1 MSLFI
6 TFEGPEGSG
15 KTTQILLLQRALQ
28 EAGRTVVCTREP
40 GGTPIG
46 EQIREVLHAMGNRA
60 MLPITEALLYS
71 AARAQ
76 HVGEVI
82 RPALE
87 RGEIV
92 VSDRYAHSTLAYQG
106 DGHGLDRQMLH
117 QLGQWATG
125 GLAPDL
131 VIYLDLDVIEG
142 LRRKRQDVSGEW
154 NRMDEQDV
162 AFHQAVR
169 AGYLRMVESDPER
182 WLVVDAAQPIEV
194 IHQQIWTR
202 IRRLCKGCGL
212 GEQEG
217 DEGWQPSSS

>member
-6 TFEGPEGSG
+6 VLEGPEGSG
-15 KTTQILLLQRALQ
+15 KTTQIGLLQRALVQ
-28 EAGRTVVCTREP
+28 AGKRVLCTREP

-46 EQIREVLHAMGNRA
+46 EQIREILHAMDNRA

-92 VSDRYAHSTLAYQG
+92 ISDRYAYSTLAYQG
-106 DGHGLDRQMLH
+106 DGRGLDRPMLH
-117 QLGQWATG
+117 QLTRWATD
-125 GLAPDL
+125 GLEADL
-131 VIYLDLDVIEG
+131 VVYLDLDVHEG
-142 LRRKRQDVSGEW
+142 LRRKRQAPEGEW
-154 NRMDEQDV
+154 NRMDDLDV

-169 AGYLRMVESDPER
+169 AGYLRMAASDPER
-182 WLVVDAAQPIEV
+182 WLVVDAAQPVEAV
-194 IHQQIWTR
+194 HRQIWAR
-202 IRRLCKGCGL
+202 IGRLCKL
-212 GEQEG
+212 
-217 DEGWQPSSS
+217 